1 MNAGQ
6 SIRLAD
12 LAELVSGNLSGDQNL
27 IVSGLEDMAH
37 AASHQLAICFSDA
50 ESSVTTL
57 AQAFLTDKI
66 YPQFKNQI
74 VVKNSRVAMAKV
86 LAFFY
91 SHQIIDHF
99 VHSTAVIDPTAKIEK
114 PVYIGPY
121 CVIEKNAQIAS
132 GCKLFAHVYI
142 GANTRLDQNIVLHP
156 GVVIGSDGYGYAD
169 DGKEHLKIVHRG
181 GVIVEKNVE
190 IGANCVVNQGT
201 FRPTIIGQGT
211 KLDSHVHIAHNAQI
225 GKRVLIVSQSNV
237 AGSAV
242 IGDETIIAGRSGVAD
257 HVTLGKRTKL
267 LAFSA
272 AIKDHPDDSV
282 LSGFPA
288 EDHSFQLKLQAFL
301 RSLFKKSQKIKIE
314 Q

>member
-1 MNAGQ
+1 MNPELSVSLGEL
-6 SIRLAD
+6 SK
-12 LAELVSGNLSGDQNL
+12 LVSGKLIGDKNLK
-27 IVSGLEDMAH
+27 VTGLEDL
-37 AASHQLAICFSDA
+37 AAANASQLAVCFSEK
-50 ESSVTTL
+50 ESKTNTKAV
-57 AQAFLTDKI
+57 AVLTDTE
-66 YPQFKNQI
+66 YSLFKNQI
-74 VVKNSRVAMAKV
+74 VVQNSRVAMAKI
-86 LAFFY
+86 LNLFY
-91 SHQIIDHF
+91 PHAVKEHF
-99 VHSTAVIDPTAKIEK
+99 VHSTAVIDPSIKIEK
-114 PVYIGPY
+114 PVYIGPH
-121 CVIEKNAQIAS
+121 CVIEKNAEIGKGSQLIANV
-132 GCKLFAHVYI
+132 FI
-142 GANTRLDQNIVLHP
+142 GANSKISENVCLHP

-169 DGKEHLKIVHRG
+169 DGVDHLKMIHRG
-181 GVIVEKNVE
+181 GVVIGKNVE
-190 IGANCVVNQGT
+190 IGANSVVNQGT
-201 FRPTIIGQGT
+201 FRPTTIGDGT

-301 RSLFKKSQKIKIE
+301 RSLFKKSLKK
-314 Q
+314 

>member
-1 MNAGQ
+1 MFKIKNEFEKLLRDQHG
-6 SIRLAD
+6 IG
-12 LAELVSGNLSGDQNL
+12 LVETL
-27 IVSGLEDMAH
+27 I
-37 AASHQLAICFSDA
+37 AIS
-50 ESSVTTL
+50 L
-57 AQAFLTDKI
+57 
-66 YPQFKNQI
+66 
-74 VVKNSRVAMAKV
+74 
-86 LAFFY
+86 
-91 SHQIIDHF
+91 
-99 VHSTAVIDPTAKIEK
+99 AVIDVAAKIQK
-114 PVYIGPY
+114 PVYVGPH
-121 CVIEKNAQIAS
+121 CIVEKNVEIAK
-132 GCKLFAHVYI
+132 GCKLTANVYV
-142 GANTRLDQNIVLHP
+142 GANSKLAENVCLHP

-169 DGKEHLKIVHRG
+169 DGKEHVKIAHRG
-181 GVIVEKNVE
+181 GVVIEKNVE
-190 IGANCVVNQGT
+190 IGANSVVNQGT
-201 FRPTIIGQGT
+201 FRPTVIGAGT

-301 RSLFKKSQKIKIE
+301 RSLFKKSLKK
-314 Q
+314 